1 MVWLLTFQEAFDMVL
16 LVLYVVLTF
25 ESYGVIKQ
33 LLDEV
38 LEKTRINKVKESDL
52 LGADN
57 TY

>member
-1 MVWLLTFQEAFDMVL
+1 MVL